1 MIIKD
6 INRNDILKE
15 REKKMILHK
24 KINYILNIKI
34 VSVVKDLF
42 LNVIEKF
49 FKDQVNVIL
58 KSKMIVMNWK
68 INLMLIFFFF

>member
-1 MIIKD
+1 
-6 INRNDILKE
+6 
-15 REKKMILHK
+15 MILHK
-24 KINYILNIKI
+24 KINCILNIKI
-34 VSVVKDLF
+34 VNVVKDLF

-49 FKDQVNVIL
+49 FKDWVNVIL

>member
-24 KINYILNIKI
+24 KINCILNIKI

-42 LNVIEKF
+42 INEIEKF